1 MGKVEY
7 EGTLDQLLENDID
20 KFIEYNLVD
29 VKIVVALEEKL
40 KLIDLA
46 RAVSHMGRI
55 PYEEVYFSSRYIEGA
70 MLTYLRKLNL
80 VAPSKRHDAS
90 YDDSAGRFSGA
101 YVKDPNPGRYEWV
114 YDLDLTSM
122 YPSTIMS
129 LNISPETKLGKLAG
143 WDAEEFIKGEQKTYS
158 FYQGKEK
165 LRTFSTGEL
174 KDFFNKNEVSVASN
188 GVVYKTSQRGIIPA
202 ILEKWF
208 NERVEYKG
216 LSKKYGK
223 EGNDELHGYFD
234 RRQYVQKILL
244 NSFYGV
250 LGLTVFR
257 FYDIDNAEA
266 TTTTGVK
273 LIQFTEKVTNHYY
286 NNLLGTDEDYCIYT
300 DTDSVFYSAI
310 PLVKKRYPDADIS
323 DDKFMTEQ
331 ILDIASEVQEY
342 INKSYMYFAKKF
354 LNIGEDHRFD
364 IKQEVIAKSAFWV
377 TKKRYGQWIIND
389 GGLECEKLDVKGLD
403 IVRSSFPPAFQ
414 KFMTNV
420 LKAILHNYE
429 KDKIDQFILKFKSSL
444 SDHNIDDIALPS
456 GVKGMKKYLG
466 TKSGGIFRTPKS
478 GTPAHVKAS
487 LAYNDLLSH
496 YKSNHLEPIR
506 NASKIKWVY
515 LKNNPFQLDALAYKG
530 YDDPKELMD
539 FIKQYIDRDKLYNRA
554 LNKKI
559 QMFYDALSWDMPVDK
574 QNTIERFF

>member
-1 MGKVEY
+1 M
-7 EGTLDQLLENDID
+7 
-20 KFIEYNLVD
+20 
-29 VKIVVALEEKL
+29 
-40 KLIDLA
+40 
-46 RAVSHMGRI
+46 
-55 PYEEVYFSSRYIEGA
+55 
-70 MLTYLRKLNL
+70 
-80 VAPSKRHDAS
+80 
-90 YDDSAGRFSGA
+90 
-101 YVKDPNPGRYEWV
+101 
-114 YDLDLTSM
+114 
-122 YPSTIMS
+122 
-129 LNISPETKLGKLAG
+129 
-143 WDAEEFIKGEQKTYS
+143 
-158 FYQGKEK
+158 
-165 LRTFSTGEL
+165 
-174 KDFFNKNEVSVASN
+174 
-188 GVVYKTSQRGIIPA
+188 
-202 ILEKWF
+202 
-208 NERVEYKG
+208 
-216 LSKKYGK
+216 
-223 EGNDELHGYFD
+223 
-234 RRQYVQKILL
+234 
-244 NSFYGV
+244 
-250 LGLTVFR
+250 
-257 FYDIDNAEA
+257 
-266 TTTTGVK
+266 
-273 LIQFTEKVTNHYY
+273 VTNHYY
-286 NNLLGTDEDYCIYT
+286 NNLLDTNEDYCIYT

-429 KDKIDQFILKFKSSL
+429 KDKIDGFILKFKNGL
-444 SDHNIDDIALPS
+444 GNHNIDDIALPS
-456 GVKGMKKYLG
+456 GVKGMTKYKG

>member
-1 MGKVEY
+1 M
-7 EGTLDQLLENDID
+7 
-20 KFIEYNLVD
+20 
-29 VKIVVALEEKL
+29 
-40 KLIDLA
+40 IDLA
-46 RAVSHMGRI
+46 RAVSHLGRI

-80 VAPSKRHDAS
+80 VAPSKRHGAS

-101 YVKDPNPGRYEWV
+101 YVKDPKPGRYEWV

-129 LNISPETKLGKLAG
+129 LNISPETKIGKLAG

-286 NNLLGTDEDYCIYT
+286 NNLLDTDEDYCIYT

-429 KDKIDQFILKFKSSL
+429 KDKIDGFILKFKNGL
-444 SDHNIDDIALPS
+444 GNHNIDDIALPS
-456 GVKGMKKYLG
+456 GVKGMTKYKG

>member
-1 MGKVEY
+1 
-7 EGTLDQLLENDID
+7 
-20 KFIEYNLVD
+20 
-29 VKIVVALEEKL
+29 
-40 KLIDLA
+40 
-46 RAVSHMGRI
+46 
-55 PYEEVYFSSRYIEGA
+55 
-70 MLTYLRKLNL
+70 
-80 VAPSKRHDAS
+80 
-90 YDDSAGRFSGA
+90 
-101 YVKDPNPGRYEWV
+101 
-114 YDLDLTSM
+114 
-122 YPSTIMS
+122 MS
-129 LNISPETKLGKLAG
+129 LNISPETKIGKLAG

-286 NNLLGTDEDYCIYT
+286 NNLLDTDEDYCIYT

-331 ILDIASEVQEY
+331 ILDIASEVQGY

-456 GVKGMKKYLG
+456 GVKGMTKYKG

-487 LAYNDLLSH
+487 LAYNDLLSY
-496 YKSNHLEPIR
+496 YKSKHLEPIR

-515 LKNNPFQLDALAYKG
+515 LKNNPFHLDAVAYKG

-539 FIKQYIDRDKLYNRA
+539 FIKQYIDRDKLFNRA

-559 QMFYDALSWDMPVDK
+559 QMFYDALTWDMPVDK

>member
-1 MGKVEY
+1 M
-7 EGTLDQLLENDID
+7 
-20 KFIEYNLVD
+20 
-29 VKIVVALEEKL
+29 
-40 KLIDLA
+40 
-46 RAVSHMGRI
+46 
-55 PYEEVYFSSRYIEGA
+55 
-70 MLTYLRKLNL
+70 
-80 VAPSKRHDAS
+80 
-90 YDDSAGRFSGA
+90 
-101 YVKDPNPGRYEWV
+101 
-114 YDLDLTSM
+114 
-122 YPSTIMS
+122 
-129 LNISPETKLGKLAG
+129 
-143 WDAEEFIKGEQKTYS
+143 
-158 FYQGKEK
+158 
-165 LRTFSTGEL
+165 
-174 KDFFNKNEVSVASN
+174 SVASN
-188 GVVYKTSQRGIIPA
+188 GVVYKTSQRGIIPP

-286 NNLLGTDEDYCIYT
+286 NNLLDTDEDYCIYT

-403 IVRSSFPPAFQ
+403 IVRSSFPP
-414 KFMTNV
+414 
-420 LKAILHNYE
+420 H
-429 KDKIDQFILKFKSSL
+429 FKSL
-444 SDHNIDDIALPS
+444 
-456 GVKGMKKYLG
+456 
-466 TKSGGIFRTPKS
+466 
-478 GTPAHVKAS
+478 
-487 LAYNDLLSH
+487 
-496 YKSNHLEPIR
+496 
-506 NASKIKWVY
+506 
-515 LKNNPFQLDALAYKG
+515 
-530 YDDPKELMD
+530 
-539 FIKQYIDRDKLYNRA
+539 
-554 LNKKI
+554 
-559 QMFYDALSWDMPVDK
+559 
-574 QNTIERFF
+574 

>member
-1 MGKVEY
+1 
-7 EGTLDQLLENDID
+7 
-20 KFIEYNLVD
+20 
-29 VKIVVALEEKL
+29 
-40 KLIDLA
+40 
-46 RAVSHMGRI
+46 
-55 PYEEVYFSSRYIEGA
+55 
-70 MLTYLRKLNL
+70 
-80 VAPSKRHDAS
+80 
-90 YDDSAGRFSGA
+90 
-101 YVKDPNPGRYEWV
+101 
-114 YDLDLTSM
+114 
-122 YPSTIMS
+122 
-129 LNISPETKLGKLAG
+129 
-143 WDAEEFIKGEQKTYS
+143 
-158 FYQGKEK
+158 
-165 LRTFSTGEL
+165 
-174 KDFFNKNEVSVASN
+174 
-188 GVVYKTSQRGIIPA
+188 
-202 ILEKWF
+202 
-208 NERVEYKG
+208 
-216 LSKKYGK
+216 
-223 EGNDELHGYFD
+223 
-234 RRQYVQKILL
+234 
-244 NSFYGV
+244 
-250 LGLTVFR
+250 
-257 FYDIDNAEA
+257 
-266 TTTTGVK
+266 

-456 GVKGMKKYLG
+456 GVKGMTKYKG
-466 TKSGGIFRTPKS
+466 TNSGGIFRIPKS